1 MSDFNY
7 ETKKLLTEEPA
18 GRFDEFAYRMLEHYQ
33 VSPKKIDN
41 FCYRFVSTFGENFF
55 SGFFEIM
62 EHMIKKHYALN
73 GKEFGMLL
81 VMLHGYFALNA
92 NAPHSYEEF
101 VKADEALSDMY
112 ILSRVYLKDK
122 YECYVSVFPHM
133 SEMLF
138 YSGVENVNVE
148 PDHFYFFFR
157 CVYQR
162 LRRKGMVITCN

>member
-18 GRFDEFAYRMLEHYQ
+18 GKFDEFAYRMLEHYQ

-41 FCYRFVSTFGENFF
+41 FCYRFVSTFGESF

-62 EHMIKKHYALN
+62 EHMIKKHYVLN

-81 VMLHGYFALNA
+81 VMLHGYFTLNA

-101 VKADEALSDMY
+101 VKADEALSDIY

-122 YECYVSVFPHM
+122 YECYVGVFPHM

-138 YSGVENVNVE
+138 CSGVENVNVD
-148 PDHFYFFFR
+148 PDRFYFFFR
-157 CVYQR
+157 CVDQR
-162 LRRKGMVITCN
+162 LRRRGMVITCN